1 MLNTEKSV
9 KDMRRNTRRKFSSVE
24 KLRMVLDGLRGECSI
39 AELCRRE
46 GINAN
51 LYYRWSEDFIDV
63 KRIAIASVSSFE
75 SAGINRT
82 KLDAPKTDSFSG
94 YSDAAFGKEI
104 FDIALTEI
112 ESVIEP
118 NGIGNHM
125 WRESVTL
132 ISIQAPILP
141 ISAS

>member
-1 MLNTEKSV
+1 L
-9 KDMRRNTRRKFSSVE
+9 
-24 KLRMVLDGLRGECSI
+24 
-39 AELCRRE
+39 A
-46 GINAN
+46 
-51 LYYRWSEDFIDV
+51 
-63 KRIAIASVSSFE
+63 
-75 SAGINRT
+75 
-82 KLDAPKTDSFSG
+82 
-94 YSDAAFGKEI
+94 
-104 FDIALTEI
+104 EI